1 MTPQETSAGR
11 LVVLLGLVCPIL
23 AIPTMLAAAVVAVVW
38 LYAEVLLG
46 DESKGEGVEYKSY
59 MAVRTWWEKV
69 VSWPITG
76 V

>member
-1 MTPQETSAGR
+1 M
-11 LVVLLGLVCPIL
+11 
-23 AIPTMLAAAVVAVVW
+23 AIPTMLAAAVVAVIW
-38 LYAEVLLG
+38 LYADVILG

-59 MAVRTWWEKV
+59 LAVSTFWEKI

>member
-1 MTPQETSAGR
+1 MTPQETNAGR
-11 LVVLLGLVCPIL
+11 LVVLLALACPLL
-23 AIPTMLAAAVVAVVW
+23 AIPTMIAAAGVAVVW

-46 DESKGEGVEYKSY
+46 DESKGEGVEYRSY
-59 MAVRTWWEKV
+59 LAVREWWEKV